1 MRTALIALPLLALG
15 ACSAGHSA
23 SRDAGPAEGRS
34 FAVGSFDSVS
44 LEGSDNIRIV
54 RGSATSVVA
63 SGPQTVLDKL
73 DIRVEG
79 STLKVGRKRQ
89 SWGNYWN
96 RDESAAVTVTMPSI
110 RAAAIAGS
118 GDMMLDRADGEAFDG
133 SVAGSGSMQ
142 IASLAVKRA
151 SLSIA
156 GSGDLMAVGTSDDSR
171 LSIAGSGD
179 LDAAR
184 LLSRRA
190 DISIRGSGNARA
202 AASDS
207 AAISLAGSGDAIVT
221 GTAKCA
227 ISKVGSGEARCG
239 Q

>member
-1 MRTALIALPLLALG
+1 MRTALIVFPILALG
-15 ACSAGHSA
+15 ACSVGNSA
-23 SRDAGPAEGRS
+23 SPDTGPAGAKR
-34 FAVGSFDSVS
+34 FMVGNFDSVS
-44 LEGSDNIRIV
+44 LEGSDDVRIV
-54 RGSATSVVA
+54 RGLATSVVA
-63 SGPQTVLDKL
+63 SGPQSVLDKL

-89 SWGNYWN
+89 GRGMQWN
-96 RDESAAVTVTMPSI
+96 RDKGAVVTVTLPSI

-133 SVAGSGSMQ
+133 SVTGAGSMQ

-156 GSGDLMAVGTSDDSR
+156 GSGDLMALGTSEDSR

-184 LLSRRA
+184 LQSRRA

-221 GTAKCA
+221 GTAKCTVA
-227 ISKVGSGEARCG
+227 KVGSGEARCG